1 MGRPVP
7 GRYPGADVAGVG
19 DGEMKRMCGRQAVPT
34 IAAAALF
41 GAMLVA
47 ARADV
52 PLAVRPGLWEYRLAG
67 SKAPALPEGLLSALS
82 PEQRMAVSGVLA
94 KAMARSYRAC
104 VTAGQ
109 IRAGAEGLPKAGP
122 SCRWSVV
129 SSAPTQMVLRNEC
142 SGSVAAKGTL
152 RILAPD
158 PATVTATIDATV
170 DPGTGPMPLKETV
183 NGKWLGAD
191 CGDVKPGTVAGQ

>member
-1 MGRPVP
+1 MG
-7 GRYPGADVAGVG
+7 GRHAA
-19 DGEMKRMCGRQAVPT
+19 RI
-34 IAAAALF
+34 IAAGGVF
-41 GAMLVA
+41 GVMLVA

-52 PLAVRPGLWEYRLAG
+52 PLAIRPGLWEYRLAG
-67 SKAPALPEGLLSALS
+67 NKAPALPEGLLSALS
-82 PEQRMAVSGVLA
+82 PEQRAAVSLA
-94 KAMARSYRAC
+94 LSKAMARSYKVC

-191 CGDVKPGTVAGQ
+191 CGDVKPGAVAGQ